1 MNIMDRLLNNVDSLL
16 AWFASGLKTSCE
28 DYCEL
33 ETADSEFT
41 LVARDGSLVSVI
53 SVEGVSRLIGTDE
66 FNQIHA
72 GLTQT
77 LQTSL
82 GRRGHSFQVVFSYD
96 RAKAMQQISEMLTP
110 AKATAQRL
118 QLSLNDLFL
127 EREKVISSYCAKE
140 TIYFVLWTYPTSL
153 AEEQQSKAQKD
164 KLKAIKEN
172 KYPQP
177 LNAQNLIAA
186 VPDIRNAHESFSRS
200 MVNDLT
206 ALGIYCK
213 LLEVH
218 EALQGIRLMSE
229 PEQTGKDWRAV
240 LPGDRIPP
248 RILVNGKYAELSGLL
263 YPRLSQQIFPRDAEA
278 LDIRTIRVGDAIYSP
293 IFVDL
298 FPQEVKAFLI
308 LFNRVLP
315 TQVPWRI
322 SYQLD
327 SSGLEA
333 VRFKSMIS
341 SILSFASKHNGLIS
355 DATKM
360 LQNLEVNSDTPVV
373 KLRVTLTTWAPAD
386 NLRLLRIRTAELVKA
401 VQGWGSCEVAEL
413 CGDAFGGFV
422 STLPAVSVSS
432 VANVAAAP
440 LNEVVTMLPF
450 TRPAS
455 TWAYGS
461 LIFRSPDGKPWP
473 FQPGSSQQTTWI
485 DLLYARPGSGKS
497 VLSNALNLGLCLSAG
512 VKRLPRIAIIDVGP
526 SSSGLISLL
535 KEALP
540 RNQQHLVG
548 YHRLRMTPEFAI
560 NPLDTQLG
568 NRYPTPQERSFL
580 VNLITLLVTPLG
592 AQRPYDG
599 ISDMAGL
606 VLDELYKMY
615 ADTGKPR
622 LYTLGMLPDVDE
634 VLVDISFI
642 KDTHTTW
649 WEITDALFASGFVH
663 EASLAQRYAAPLLAD
678 AAAICRTTAVEDLY
692 GQVQAPTGESLV
704 KAFGRMISSA
714 VREYPI
720 IASVTQFDLGEAR
733 IVSLDL
739 DEVAKSGG
747 DAADRQTAVMY
758 MLARYVL
765 ANHYY
770 LTEENAKNMPELYQ
784 GYHRERI
791 AEIRED
797 AKRIV
802 YDEFHRTSKAA
813 SVRDQV
819 IIDMREGRKWNVQI
833 ALISQSVDDFDSVM
847 VEFATS
853 IYIMDAGPEQS
864 IRKATEIFGLSE
876 TARIALKTR
885 VHGPRAGGATFLAQ
899 FATKLGMNTQL
910 LTSTVGPIEL
920 WAFSTTTEDVE
931 LRNRLYARIGPVET
945 RRVLANLFP
954 SGTVK
959 PIVED
964 RLTKAKES
972 SSLIEDID
980 NIGIVD
986 ELMSE
991 ILAAYSANPDV
1002 KKLPGL

>member
-1 MNIMDRLLNNVDSLL
+1 MNIIDRLLSNVDSLL

-41 LVARDGSLVSVI
+41 LVARDGSLVSMI

-66 FNQIHA
+66 FNQIHT

-118 QLSLNDLFL
+118 QLSLNDLFS

-140 TIYFVLWTYPTSL
+140 TMYFVLWTSPTSL

-164 KLKAIKEN
+164 KLKAINES

-186 VPDIRNAHESFSRS
+186 IPDIRNAHESFSRS

-213 LLEVH
+213 LLNVH
-218 EALQGIRLMSE
+218 DGLHSIRLMSE

-263 YPRLSQQIFPRDAEA
+263 YPRLAQQIFPRDAQA
-278 LDIRTIRVGDAIYSP
+278 LDIRTIRVGDSIYSP
-293 IFVDL
+293 IFIDL
-298 FPQEVKAFLI
+298 FPQEVKAFSM

-322 SYQLD
+322 SYNLD
-327 SSGLEA
+327 SSGLDA

-413 CGDAFGGFV
+413 CGDAFGGFI
-422 STLPAVSVSS
+422 STLPAVSVSN
-432 VANVAAAP
+432 VANVSAAP

-455 TWAYGS
+455 TWNYGS

-568 NRYPTPQERSFL
+568 NRFPTPQERSFL
-580 VNLITLLVTPLG
+580 VNLVTLLVTPLG

-622 LYTLGMLPDVDE
+622 LYTPGMLPDVDE
-634 VLVDISFI
+634 VLEDISFI

-649 WEITDALFASGFVH
+649 WEVTDALFTAGFVH
-663 EASLAQRYAAPLLAD
+663 EASLAQRYAVPLLAD

-784 GYHRERI
+784 AYHRERI

-819 IIDMREGRKWNVQI
+819 ITDMREGRKWNVQI

-972 SSLIEDID
+972 SSVIEDIS

-1002 KKLPGL
+1002 KKLPGT